1 MASELKRVG
10 SRREIGGHEQPF
22 VKPRDLPGCQKHERL
37 KHIKGMGVLFKFF
50 WGPKIK
56 ILAWQMPY
64 LTEAPTLN
72 VSYMVRASLE
82 TVCLFIGHAKAY
94 FFAIEHTYFRLF
106 HYTELLLDQTARQLA
121 LPLERQQLWHCK
133 LLVEF
138 DLRQLGQQ
146 LF

>member
-1 MASELKRVG
+1 MATIWNFDPNYS
-10 SRREIGGHEQPF
+10 
-22 VKPRDLPGCQKHERL
+22 LPNVTQDNL
-37 KHIKGMGVLFKFF
+37 
-50 WGPKIK
+50 PKKLQIVATW
-56 ILAWQMPY
+56 LQFS
-64 LTEAPTLN
+64 TEE
-72 VSYMVRASLE
+72 YMVRASLE
-82 TVCLFIGHAKAY
+82 TVCLFKGDAKVY

-138 DLRQLGQQ
+138 DLRQLGPQ